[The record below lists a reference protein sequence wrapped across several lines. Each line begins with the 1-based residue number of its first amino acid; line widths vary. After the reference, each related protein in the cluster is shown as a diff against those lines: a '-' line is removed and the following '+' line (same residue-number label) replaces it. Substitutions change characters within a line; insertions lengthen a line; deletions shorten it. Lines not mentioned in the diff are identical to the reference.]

1 MHQKGVPLASKFFA
15 IAADYPHLTFQRCW
29 RISENVARN
38 LGQCEAFV
46 SCIGDLPIDPS
57 VQRKLRKVAF
67 ERGAVATTAIEGNTL
82 TDEELQK
89 VLAGQPIQK
98 SRAYQAQEVKN
109 ALDCMN
115 HVWTRVVTKSE
126 AGPIT
131 TRLLCDFNRM
141 IGKELGPL
149 YDGVPGRL
157 RSDRRHVGQYLAP
170 PHEHVPELLD
180 EFCQWLRVEFKFQ
193 SGQQTIAEAII
204 QAIVSHVFF
213 EWIHPF
219 ADGNGRTGRML
230 EFYVLL
236 RAGMPDVTAHVL
248 ANHYNTSRTE
258 YVAHFDNAR
267 KKRDLSEFI
276 AYAVQGLVDGL
287 KDTWDRVQEC
297 TFGVCWRA
305 YIFDVFADY
314 KCYKTAI
321 FKRRRELALAM
332 PLGKK
337 FTLLELARSSDTL
350 AQHYL
355 QKDLRAIKSDF
366 QAIRELQL
374 AEEVEP
380 GVFISTSEKL
390 RSQQLVPRAAR
401 K

>member
-1 MHQKGVPLASKFFA
+1 MASKRSSLA
-15 IAADYPHLTFQRCW
+15 VDYPHLRFQRCW
-29 RISENVARN
+29 RISESIAQN
-38 LGQCEAFV
+38 LGQCVALIK
-46 SCIGDLPIDPS
+46 CIGDLPINPE
-57 VQRKLRKVAF
+57 VQRTLRKVAF

-82 TDEELQK
+82 TDDELRK
-89 VLAGQPIQK
+89 VLAGQSVPP
-98 SRAYQAQEVKN
+98 SRVYQAQEVKN

-115 HVWTRVVTKSE
+115 EVWTRVVTKRE

-131 TRLLCDFNRM
+131 TKLLCNFNKA
-141 IGKELGPL
+141 IGKDLGPL

-157 RSDRRHVGQYLAP
+157 RSDRRHVGKYLAP
-170 PHEHVPELLD
+170 PPEHVPPLLEEL
-180 EFCQWLRVEFKFQ
+180 CGWLRTEFGFH
-193 SGQQTIAEAII
+193 SGRQTLAEAIV
-204 QAIVSHVFF
+204 QAIVAHVFF

-248 ANHYNTSRTE
+248 ANHYNNSRTE
-258 YVAHFDNAR
+258 YVAHFENAR
-267 KKRDLSEFI
+267 QKRDLSEFI

-287 KDTWDRVQEC
+287 KETWDRVQEF

-305 YIFDVFADY
+305 YVFDVFAGY

-332 PLGKK
+332 PLGQK

-366 QAIRELQL
+366 HAILELQL
-374 AEEVEP
+374 AEEVDP
-380 GVFISTSEKL
+380 GLFVSTSEKL
-390 RSQQLVPRAAR
+390 RSQQLVPRATR
-401 K
+401 ETKQGNW